1 MKTITLTVS
10 DNYYDTFMAFF
21 KNNPNVTFDEK
32 EYNTW
37 QEAMI
42 MERAKNAKPEDYES
56 WEDVK
61 KELDKKFNFNG

>member
-32 EYNTW
+32 GYNTW
-37 QEAMI
+37 QEAMVL
-42 MERAKNAKPEDYES
+42 ER
-56 WEDVK
+56 VK
-61 KELDKKFNFNG
+61 MQNPKIISL